1 MANADSSVVGCHMNR
16 SNILLSVLLLAVL
29 SASACSGPKAGTVCL
44 ACSIGDGT
52 IAVTMVADTLP
63 ANPSLL
69 TFQITISSIT
79 FTPASGSPTT
89 INLSPALTV
98 DLMRLQ
104 SDTVFLGTFSKI
116 PAGQYNSVT
125 LTISNSNI
133 TFLNDT
139 NTTLSS
145 CPAST
150 ICPLSVAA
158 GNPAAPFSF
167 AVSQNGVT
175 GVGIDLNYANTVTI
189 SGSTVAA
196 NFSNNNVLSAFTL
209 PRAGSNLAAGQLD
222 LIEDFTGVVSL
233 GNPAVTITSSTAT
246 GRGALTAT
254 AAANTVLDASPSGT
268 LCASPTQGQLATCV
282 ASNQAASMDVILK
295 SDGTLAVQEIEP
307 LLATLQ
313 DTVEGIVVG
322 VNSGNQTQFTIIV
335 TDLIPASQ
343 NSLIGSLSI
352 GSGLTVNIP
361 NPNPFLVD
369 TKGLQVQNNFGGNF
383 SSFFGQTNTSAIH
396 LGQTVAVH
404 VTAFTAAVGNTIAS
418 STSDTVT
425 LRWSRFT
432 ATTSTNS
439 SPAFSIT
446 GFPSF
451 FNASG
456 TGQVQ
461 SFLGTQGANG
471 VTNLEGVPTTTNL
484 IVNNPVAIRALFIEN
499 PGDTLVPA
507 FFAAKVRQH

>member
-1 MANADSSVVGCHMNR
+1 MNR
-16 SNILLSVLLLAVL
+16 SNTLLSVLLLAVL
-29 SASACSGPKAGTVCL
+29 SASACSGPKPGTVCL
-44 ACSIGDGT
+44 ACSAGEGT
-52 IAVTMVADTLP
+52 IALTMVADTLP

-69 TFQITISSIT
+69 TFQITITSIT
-79 FTPASGSPTT
+79 FTPASGTPTT
-89 INLSPALTV
+89 VNLSPALTV

-104 SDTVFLGTFSKI
+104 SDTVFLGTFAKI
-116 PAGQYNSVT
+116 PAAQYTSVT
-125 LTISNSNI
+125 LTISNGSI

-158 GNPAAPFSF
+158 GNPVATFSY
-167 AVSQNGVT
+167 AVTQNAVT
-175 GVGIDLNYANTVTI
+175 GIGIDLNYLNTVTI
-189 SGSTVAA
+189 TGSTLAA
-196 NFSNNNVLSAFTL
+196 NFSNTKVLSAFTL

-233 GNPAVTITSSTAT
+233 GNPAVTVTSASVT
-246 GRGALTAT
+246 GRGALTANAT
-254 AAANTVLDASPSGT
+254 TNTNLDADPTGT
-268 LCASPTQGQLATCV
+268 LCTSPTQGTVSSCV
-282 ASNQAASMDVILK
+282 SSNEAASMDMVLN
-295 SDGTLAVQEIEP
+295 SDGTLSVQEIEP
-307 LLATLQ
+307 LLATLK
-313 DTVEGIVVG
+313 DTVEGIVVSI
-322 VNSGNQTQFTIIV
+322 NSNTQFVLVV
-335 TDLIPASQ
+335 TDLIPAAQ

-352 GSGLTVNIP
+352 GTGLTVNIP

-369 TKGLQVQNNFGGNF
+369 TKGLLVQNNFGGNF
-383 SSFFGQTNTSAIH
+383 SSFQGQTNTSAIH

-404 VTAFTAAVGNTIAS
+404 VTAFTAAAGSSIAS
-418 STSDTVT
+418 STADTVT

-432 ATTSTNS
+432 ATTSVNS

-456 TGQVQ
+456 AAQVQ
-461 SFLGTQGANG
+461 SFLGTQGADG
-471 VTNLEGVPTTTNL
+471 VTSLDGVPTTSNL
-484 IVNNPVAIRALFIEN
+484 IVNNSVAMRALFIEN
-499 PGDTLVPA
+499 SGDTLVPA

>member
-1 MANADSSVVGCHMNR
+1 MNR
-16 SNILLSVLLLAVL
+16 SNTLLSLLLLAVL
-29 SASACSGPKAGTVCL
+29 SASACNGTKPGTVCL
-44 ACSIGDGT
+44 ACGAGEGT
-52 IAVTMVADTLP
+52 VALTMAADKLP

-69 TFQITISSIT
+69 TFQITITSIT
-79 FTPASGSPTT
+79 FTPVSGTPTT

-116 PAGQYNSVT
+116 PAAQYNSVT
-125 LTISNSNI
+125 LTISSGSI

-139 NTTLSS
+139 NTTLSN

-158 GNPAAPFSF
+158 GNPVATFSY
-167 AVSQNGVT
+167 AVSQNAVT
-175 GVGIDLNYANTVTI
+175 GIGIDLNYANTVTI
-189 SGSTVAA
+189 SGSTLAT
-196 NFSNNNVLSAFTL
+196 NFSNTNVLSAFTL

-222 LIEDFTGVVSL
+222 LIEDFTGVVNL
-233 GNPAVTITSSTAT
+233 GNPAVTVTSASVT
-246 GRGALTAT
+246 GRGALTANAT
-254 AAANTVLDASPSGT
+254 SNTNLDADPSGT
-268 LCASPTQGQLATCV
+268 LCASPTKGQMATCV
-282 ASNQAASMDVILK
+282 ASNQAASMDVVLN
-295 SDGTLAVQEIEP
+295 SDGTLSVQEIEP
-307 LLATLQ
+307 LLATLK

-322 VNSGNQTQFTIIV
+322 VNSGTQFTIIV
-335 TDLIPASQ
+335 TDLIPAAQ

-352 GSGLTVNIP
+352 GSGLFVNIP

-369 TKGLQVQNNFGGNF
+369 TKGLLVQNNFGGNF
-383 SSFFGQTNTSAIH
+383 SSFHGQTNTSAIH

-404 VTAFTAAVGNTIAS
+404 VTAFTAAVGSTIAS
-418 STSDTVT
+418 AISDTVT

-432 ATTSTNS
+432 ATASTNS
-439 SPAFSIT
+439 SPAFSIS

-456 TGQVQ
+456 AAQAQT
-461 SFLGTQGANG
+461 FLGTQGADG
-471 VTNLEGVPTTTNL
+471 VTSLHGVPTTSNL
-484 IVNNPVAIRALFIEN
+484 VVSKPVAMRALFIEN
-499 PGDTLVPA
+499 SGDTLVPA